1 METILNI
8 LSAIFYIAET
18 QGQELCLSTETGTIY
33 RVLEKGSGTFT
44 LLSLGEDE
52 AATSYFS
59 ADSLIFRTDILQRS
73 EKIGKLTARISLTMG
88 QQQSDNGTETEII
101 MGNQRNNNGNE
112 TATSRSNNGGA
123 LARQQQLIGEGKVNL
138 PRISTL
144 YTGQI
149 SVVLY
154 DIEEALNRIFF
165 ATNKDE
171 TIKKFIAKYNQVVNL
186 AKCGQ
191 LYELNQI
198 LKSLL
203 GTIEKQKA
211 MGRGVEKMN
220 AKQKVKETFVKSL
233 IVIFFVA
240 FGVLWFWRPWREAKP
255 EQTNDTATEQTTT
268 PAATTTT
275 KGDAFEEALAEFQAT
290 TGKKVWPKG
299 EECLRRACK
308 GKNKKQCL
316 AIIKANVK

>member
-1 METILNI
+1 
-8 LSAIFYIAET
+8 
-18 QGQELCLSTETGTIY
+18 
-33 RVLEKGSGTFT
+33 
-44 LLSLGEDE
+44 
-52 AATSYFS
+52 
-59 ADSLIFRTDILQRS
+59 
-73 EKIGKLTARISLTMG
+73 
-88 QQQSDNGTETEII
+88 
-101 MGNQRNNNGNE
+101 
-112 TATSRSNNGGA
+112 
-123 LARQQQLIGEGKVNL
+123 
-138 PRISTL
+138 
-144 YTGQI
+144 
-149 SVVLY
+149 VVLY

-211 MGRGVEKMN
+211 MGRGVAKMN
-220 AKQKVKETFVKSL
+220 AKQKLKETFIKTL

-240 FGVLWFWRPWREAKP
+240 FGVLWFWRPWKEAKP
-255 EQTNDTATEQTTT
+255 EQTNDTATEQTST
-268 PAATTTT
+268 PAASKTAPR
-275 KGDAFEEALAEFQAT
+275 DAFEEALAEFQET

-316 AIIKANVK
+316 AIINANVK

>member
-220 AKQKVKETFVKSL
+220 AKQKVKETFIKAL

-240 FGVLWFWRPWREAKP
+240 FGVLWFWRPWRATKEQEATTP
-255 EQTNDTATEQTTT
+255 TEQSA
-268 PAATTTT
+268 PAPTATT
-275 KGDAFEEALAEFQAT
+275 KGGAFEEALAEFQAT
-290 TGKKVWPKG
+290 TGKKIWPKG

-316 AIIKANVK
+316 AIIKENVK